1 MFLMNMSGT
10 TSWLSTALAADAFD
24 TSIIGNLPENVK
36 LNSVLN
42 QSQKMISNYPMPLA
56 KDRLN
61 KLLRAINNNNFNSLN
76 DLSSKN
82 KSIKINNLTV
92 SAYITQANHKVK
104 IDNYQFVTPA
114 QELALK
120 QISDNKQ
127 QTIILDVNG
136 IAIGG
141 SFDLKYLNNNID
153 SLIIPLGVTAIINDN
168 EEFQLTGSIINNGK
182 ILVDK
187 NIDKACISANNI
199 FNADSGLI
207 IANNS
212 LSLNIGKT
220 FINTGIISITNNN
233 LTINA
238 GLSLINTGN
247 ISAWQ
252 NLNLNVS
259 TGLIVNDGKIIAK
272 MGDLNI
278 NEPVVAKASDIVNI
292 TSCNGLISAES
303 GNINLKTN
311 TDSKNTGINI
321 NGGNMLALT
330 VNLKAP
336 EAIVNIT
343 ADNITGI
350 LNVNAQAQHIV
361 TTSKT
366 LSLGNISINGDPSFV
381 NTAGDINLTGAI
393 SATQNL
399 AILASG
405 NINITSPA
413 AVSITV
419 QDTTNGY
426 NLLMI
431 AGLGSNLTSTG
442 TNSPSLPNGTPL
454 ASGQT
459 ITAVLGSSTG
469 NSGGNIDLST
479 NNTLASGS
487 VINAQAPGSQ
497 GNGGNVTLVA
507 ITNNAT
513 NPVSLIGGQVL
524 LPINIA
530 SINASGNGSGNNGN
544 INIIANANSGI
555 GIQTASI
562 INDLGGGASGNVS
575 LYAAPTAASTV
586 VIDYTGSITSGTI
599 AANTSNLANS
609 TITLNGSINCGT
621 GIINILSG
629 SGQIN
634 SSSINNVFS
643 SNIINLTSLNNTIGI
658 NQALNLNCS
667 NLAITAQ
674 SANLTNS
681 SSLLNLSQ
689 ANIEP
694 LGILQLIMTNPTSG
708 SIIMNAAIDN
718 SGGNIKLTTSGSG
731 TITAT
736 SATNTLSANNL
747 ILNSSNGDIGSSTLN
762 LPISSKTVYI
772 NSQSNAYIDDSFL
785 GTVDLSNNNI
795 AIANPGTLSFNMTN
809 VLAGSL
815 SINSNLS
822 TGSNVDTS
830 VINLAAANLGSINV
844 ANNNTIVTAGNINLT
859 SNSGFM
865 GSPVQYLLLNTN
877 NLRVSNSAG
886 NDYLSSSINS
896 LNLNNSNL
904 TDTGSLF
911 LDMTNLSS
919 GSVVVNGNV
928 TAGTVNT
935 PSLVSIAAA
944 GSGTITNSNPNN
956 LITAGVVDLACVT
969 GNIGSSSI
977 PIALDTSVL
986 FANNLASAYI
996 SDSYNG
1002 TLNISNSDI
1011 AIGSNGVLNLA
1022 MTNAT
1027 AGSILVNGT
1036 LAVGT
1041 DSGTGVIDLT
1051 ASGSGTLTQSST
1063 SNLLTAGTVNL
1074 NSGSGNI
1081 GSTTQN
1087 ILVDSGNLS
1096 VNSLANAYLSDSS
1109 SNINLNASS
1118 VGSSNSLDLSM
1129 SNSTSGSIL
1138 VNGLVS
1144 AGANSGSGVIN
1155 LTASGSGIITQANTG
1170 DILTAGTVNLI
1181 SGSGNI
1187 GSSSHS
1193 FLVDTSNLSVNSLAN
1208 AYLSDSSGSVNLN
1221 ATSVGSSDSLNLIM
1235 SNASSGSINVNGLVS
1250 AGANSG
1256 SGVINLTASG
1266 SGIITQAN
1274 TSDIITAGTINLISG
1289 SGNIGSLS
1297 KYISVDSANLSVNN
1311 NASAYVGSSDDNGII
1326 LQTSNT
1332 ATDLFIASNAT
1343 INVNGALN
1351 SANIELATGG
1361 SVNVN
1366 ANIGNTSAIVGLT
1379 IYTSGNISTNSASII
1394 AGQLTVDNGIIG
1406 SSSSPLATQA
1416 SNMSLNAVTS
1426 AYINNTSASLNMEAS
1441 SLSNILELNTSGNL
1455 IGSGLITCPVI
1466 GLYASGASGI
1476 GTSSSPV
1483 QINATTFAA
1492 SGFASG
1498 ANVYVNN
1505 QNTNGVNLENSQAG
1519 NTIDITTASGI
1530 YIPGYVNGSVVT
1542 LATTANNGSIQLA
1555 NNIGNTNASVF
1566 LTATGAGDITQSST
1580 SVVIY
1585 GANVSLTSGSG
1596 NISVNPLNVYAPN
1609 VSLSTSGSGSA
1620 YIYGLYPSLNING
1633 AVTGGNMTI
1642 FSSGS
1647 LTIADNIA
1655 TGNGSGSPG
1664 GNINLTCSSGVLN
1677 IGSAGAVSV
1686 EANYGSVLIINN
1698 DTSAGSI
1705 YVAANSY
1712 ILGNASSLRSI

>member
-1155 LTASGSGIITQANTG
+1155 LTASGSGIITQANT
-1170 DILTAGTVNLI
+1170 
-1181 SGSGNI
+1181 
-1187 GSSSHS
+1187 
-1193 FLVDTSNLSVNSLAN
+1193 
-1208 AYLSDSSGSVNLN
+1208 
-1221 ATSVGSSDSLNLIM
+1221 
-1235 SNASSGSINVNGLVS
+1235 
-1250 AGANSG
+1250 
-1256 SGVINLTASG
+1256 
-1266 SGIITQAN
+1266 
-1274 TSDIITAGTINLISG
+1274 SDIITAGTINLISG